1 MLKNGTIWCKM
12 YKKLRG
18 FSMWKVKKTKD
29 IIIQGIIFSLVPAIF
44 SYLGQSDNV
53 WNYLVKKQYI
63 GTRINISVIKDGC
76 LVFSIVFTFIFL
88 TFNLICS
95 QIRENLYKKEWIS
108 FVRFNKEIFV
118 KTLTDALGKEYSNI
132 NIRIFIPDKPLLWRI
147 KRIVYKKAKLSFVI
161 KNIEGLANPGITNN
175 LSFEVEPTSQGL
187 VGECYNKKQMLYDD
201 SLETSNE
208 TNYNLNGYQINK
220 TNNLK
225 FILVCPLFD
234 INRNDRVTAVVAFD
248 STDPIKVD
256 TREKKEILRLSV
268 LNYTQQLQE
277 YAPELFRK
285 AGGIL

>member
-1 MLKNGTIWCKM
+1 MEKI
-12 YKKLRG
+12 
-18 FSMWKVKKTKD
+18 KKTRE

-53 WNYLVKKQYI
+53 WNYLKKKQYI
-63 GTRINISVIKDGC
+63 GIKVNISQIQDIC
-76 LVFSIVFTFIFL
+76 LVLSIIFTFVLL
-88 TFNLICS
+88 TMNLICS
-95 QIRENLYKKEWIS
+95 QMRENSYKKEWTAFIK
-108 FVRFNKEIFV
+108 FNKEIFI

-132 NIRIFIPDKPLLWRI
+132 NIRIFVPDKPRLWRI
-147 KRIVYKKAKLSFVI
+147 KRFFYKKAKLNFVI
-161 KNIEGLANPGITNN
+161 KNIDGLANPGLTNN

-187 VGECYNKKQMLYDD
+187 VGECYNKQQMLYDD
-201 SLETSNE
+201 ALETSNE

-234 INRNDRVTAVVAFD
+234 MNKNDRITAVVAFD
-248 STDPIKVD
+248 STDSIKVD
-256 TREKKEILRLSV
+256 CKEKKELLRLSV

>member
-1 MLKNGTIWCKM
+1 
-12 YKKLRG
+12 
-18 FSMWKVKKTKD
+18 MWKVKKTKD